1 MVKFFNDLPLIAKV
15 LLEIFLGSIVSG
27 LYRIFKYLDSKNT
40 TTLVAGIL
48 AFVPP
53 VSFIIWILD
62 LISIIK
68 QGKITNFAD

>member
-1 MVKFFNDLPLIAKV
+1 MVKFFNDSPLIAKV
-15 LLEIFLGSIVSG
+15 LLEIFLGSLVGG
-27 LYRIFKYLDSKNT
+27 LYRIFKYLESKNT

-53 VSFIIWILD
+53 VSLVIWILD
-62 LISIIK
+62 LISIVK

>member
-53 VSFIIWILD
+53 VSFVIWILD

>member
-15 LLEIFLGSIVSG
+15 LLEIFLGSLVGG
-27 LYRIFKYLDSKNT
+27 LYRIFKYLESKNT

-53 VSFIIWILD
+53 VSLVIWILD
-62 LISIIK
+62 LISIVK